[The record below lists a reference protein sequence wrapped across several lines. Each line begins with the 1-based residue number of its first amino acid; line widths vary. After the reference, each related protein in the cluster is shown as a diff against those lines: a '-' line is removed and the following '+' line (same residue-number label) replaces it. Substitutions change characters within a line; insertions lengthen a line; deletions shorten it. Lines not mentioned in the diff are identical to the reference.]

1 MYIEILVC
9 YDITSNKARR
19 KLVKELKDMGLQNVQ
34 ESVFWGR
41 VLPAELKSVQRVF
54 DDTLTKGEDKAFI
67 LKANFATQIKNLS
80 FGYDN
85 PELYEERDYE
95 IF

>member
-9 YDITSNKARR
+9 YDITSNKARS
-19 KLVKELKDMGLQNVQ
+19 KLVKELKDMGLLNVQ

-41 VLPAELKSVQRVF
+41 ILPAELKSIQRFF
-54 DDTLTKGEDKAFI
+54 DELLKKGEDKAFI
-67 LKANFATQIKNLS
+67 LKANFSKLIKSNS

-85 PELYEERDYE
+85 PEIYEERDYE

>member
-19 KLVKELKDMGLQNVQ
+19 KLVKELKDIGLHNVQ

-41 VLPAELKSVQRVF
+41 ILPSELKSIQRVF
-54 DDTLTKGEDKAFI
+54 EEVLNKSEDKAFVVRT
-67 LKANFATQIKNLS
+67 NFSNTVKEFS
-80 FGYDN
+80 FGYPN
-85 PELYEERDYE
+85 PDIFKERDYE
-95 IF
+95 IV